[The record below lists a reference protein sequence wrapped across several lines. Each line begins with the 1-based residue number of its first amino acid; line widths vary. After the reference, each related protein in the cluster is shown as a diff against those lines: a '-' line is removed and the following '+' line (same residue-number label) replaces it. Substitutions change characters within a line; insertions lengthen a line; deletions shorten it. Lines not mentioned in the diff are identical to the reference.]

1 MSTLNEDRIFRISH
15 AAQTRLRDA
24 ARAAGIP
31 VQRYF
36 RFKAAQLIKIAAPTF
51 DVSGDD
57 LHCRIEV
64 GVAPRVL
71 EGLDELC
78 RDLGLPPAVC
88 GELVA
93 CAEFNPVL
101 SA

>member
-1 MSTLNEDRIFRISH
+1 MSTLNEDTIFRISH
-15 AAQTRLRDA
+15 AAQTRLREA
-24 ARAAGIP
+24 AKAAGMP

-36 RFKAAQLIKIAAPTF
+36 RIKALQLVKIAAPTF

-57 LHCRIEV
+57 LHCRLEAGI
-64 GVAPRVL
+64 APRVL
-71 EGLDELC
+71 EGLRELY
-78 RDLGLPPAVC
+78 RDLGVPPQAA

-93 CAEFNPVL
+93 CAAFMPVL

>member
-1 MSTLNEDRIFRISH
+1 MSTLNEDVIYRISH
-15 AAQTRLRDA
+15 AAQTRLREA

-36 RFKAAQLIKIAAPTF
+36 RIKALQLCKIAAPTF
-51 DVSGDD
+51 DIPGDD
-57 LHCRIEV
+57 LHCRLEV
-64 GVAPRVL
+64 GIAPRVL
-71 EGLDELC
+71 EGLEELC
-78 RDLGLPPAVC
+78 KDLGVPPQAA

-93 CAEFNPVL
+93 CASFMPVL

>member
-1 MSTLNEDRIFRISH
+1 MSTLNEDTIFRISH

-36 RFKAAQLIKIAAPTF
+36 RFKALQLVKIAAPTF
-51 DVSGDD
+51 DVSGDN
-57 LHCRIEV
+57 LLCRIEV
-64 GVAPRVL
+64 GISPRVL
-71 EGLDELC
+71 DGLRELC
-78 RDLGLPPAVC
+78 ADLGVPPQAA

-93 CAEFNPVL
+93 CASFMPVL
-101 SA
+101 SP